1 MQNEDVKV
9 IKVTAQPVGSSVDPS
24 LQQTLQGTA
33 QAINETL
40 NGFSDEVPGTESAEV
55 KKAKNFL
62 NQFTDYIKGES
73 FKKDINDTAKKY
85 GVPPKKLAENFFEKA
100 LGTVGDVLGIAINT
114 VGNAGH
120 MLVDIL
126 STIAHGA
133 VNLIV
138 NVANALARMVTL
150 NKTCVA

>member
-9 IKVTAQPVGSSVDPS
+9 LNIKPVGSSVDPS
-24 LQQTLQGTA
+24 LQKALQGTA
-33 QAINETL
+33 QAMQETL
-40 NGFSDEVPGTESAEV
+40 EGFSNEVPTDSEEV
-55 KKAKNFL
+55 KKAKGFL
-62 NQFTDYIKGES
+62 NQFTEYIKGET
-73 FKKDINDTAKKY
+73 FKKDINETAKKY
-85 GVPPKKLAENFFEKA
+85 NIPPKKLAENFFSKA
-100 LGTVGDVLGIAINT
+100 LGTVGDVLGIAIGT

-138 NVANALARMVTL
+138 NVANALARVFTL
-150 NKTCVA
+150 NKTCIA

>member
-9 IKVTAQPVGSSVDPS
+9 LNIKPVGSSVDPS
-24 LQQTLQGTA
+24 LQKALQGTA
-33 QAINETL
+33 QAMQKTL
-40 NGFSDEVPGTESAEV
+40 EGFSDEVPTDSEEV
-55 KKAKNFL
+55 KKAKGFL
-62 NQFTDYIKGES
+62 NQFTEYIKGES
-73 FKKDINDTAKKY
+73 FKKDINETAKKY
-85 GVPPKKLAENFFEKA
+85 NIPPKKLAENFFSKA
-100 LGTVGDVLGIAINT
+100 LGTVGDVLGIAIGT

-138 NVANALARMVTL
+138 NVANALARVFTL
-150 NKTCVA
+150 NKTCIA